1 MGETERSSGRPL
13 TRIVVVAKDG
23 GGFQA
28 TAVRVFFHRDHVK
41 KSLLP
46 GSSQWFRNG
55 VPEWRSSTID
65 KCANP
70 TTFSVLAQLLVVW
83 VLLRFCNE
91 FVAIIKSICYL
102 LLDSQPVCMWN
113 QKN

>member
-1 MGETERSSGRPL
+1 
-13 TRIVVVAKDG
+13 VC
-23 GGFQA
+23 
-28 TAVRVFFHRDHVK
+28 VFFHRDHVK

-55 VPEWRSSTID
+55 VPGWRSSIID

-70 TTFSVLAQLLVVW
+70 TTFSALAQLLVAW

-91 FVAIIKSICYL
+91 FVAIIKKHL
-102 LLDSQPVCMWN
+102 LSSSRFTTSMYVEPKQLNSERD
-113 QKN
+113 QKKREREREREGERKREA